1 MNILNLTAGTL
12 CTLIGPPGCGKSTFA
27 ARYPDSWRLCL
38 DSYRRL
44 ATDSFSVKSS
54 VLSRS

>member
-44 ATDSFSVKSS
+44 ATDSFSVKFS
-54 VLSRS
+54 VLK